1 MRITTL
7 VRRALAGAAIATL
20 AACEHDHEDIT
31 VASARVEVLNSGGA
45 VMQTV
50 TVTPNNVTGG
60 PLQLTRGVAAT
71 VRVTW
76 LDGSGASDPAN
87 NDSDFEV
94 RFSPP
99 AGSGLSFALNSGSR
113 TTGVM
118 TGSTVQ
124 ASAVQV
130 GVQLYHTGENHSD
143 FDARVPVTVV
153 NPPT

>member
-1 MRITTL
+1 MHLTTFA
-7 VRRALAGAAIATL
+7 RRALAGAAIATL
-20 AACEHDHEDIT
+20 AACGHDHEDIT
-31 VASARVEVLNSGGA
+31 VASARIEVLNTSGAA
-45 VMQTV
+45 VQTV

-71 VRVTW
+71 IRVTW

-87 NDSDFEV
+87 NDSDFQV
-94 RFSPP
+94 RFNPP
-99 AGSGLSFALNSGSR
+99 AGSGLTFSLNSGSR

-118 TGSTVQ
+118 TGATLQ
-124 ASAVQV
+124 GTAVQV

-153 NPPT
+153 NPPA